1 MAEHLLVQENTTNI
15 PIVILRPS
23 IIGTSAYEPLP
34 GWTDS
39 TGLIQGASL
48 LVGLG
53 VLRDLPGNSAL
64 IADIVPVDFVSR
76 HILVSIPYLV

>member
-39 TGLIQGASL
+39 TGLI
-48 LVGLG
+48 
-53 VLRDLPGNSAL
+53 
-64 IADIVPVDFVSR
+64 
-76 HILVSIPYLV
+76 